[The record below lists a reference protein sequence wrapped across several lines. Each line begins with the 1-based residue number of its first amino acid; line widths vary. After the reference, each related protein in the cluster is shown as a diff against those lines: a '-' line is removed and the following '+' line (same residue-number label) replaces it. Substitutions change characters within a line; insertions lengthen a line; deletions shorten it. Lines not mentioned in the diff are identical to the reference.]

1 MRDGVPIRFAAFG
14 EQFVCATVDELLAG
28 AGRLGSDA
36 RFMWGQRAAGN
47 GNAGELAASVRHR
60 RSS

>member
-14 EQFVCATVDELLAG
+14 EQFVCATVDDLLAG

-36 RFMWGQRAAGN
+36 RFMWGQLLGD
-47 GNAGELAASVRHR
+47 L
-60 RSS
+60 